1 MMPRE
6 RTRTLIWLGSAILAL
21 VLLASGLAGLRFR
34 PGHLYDF
41 GALPLPSGAPA
52 QAPVAAPR
60 PPDWLS
66 VVVTLI
72 VLALLL
78 GMVIHLILSREFR
91 RELLI
96 RMISMLIVVT
106 LFYLLV
112 RALRGSPAPQEL
124 LPAGTPGPLP
134 QPLPGEPFPTFVAN
148 PAPWLIIVVS
158 AILAALLIGALWFVW
173 RRMHP
178 PPGPLER
185 LSGEAQVA
193 LADLQAGSDLADTVL
208 RCYAEMSRILSEQR
222 GLERPRDMTA
232 REFERDL
239 AAAGLRDEHIRQLTR
254 LFERVRYGARRAD
267 VHEEHEAVACL
278 TAIVQSYARSP

>member
-1 MMPRE
+1 MPRE

-21 VLLASGLAGLRFR
+21 VLLASGLAGVTFR

-52 QAPVAAPR
+52 QALAAAPR

-112 RALRGSPAPQEL
+112 RALRGSPSEGYRVPTETAVP
-124 LPAGTPGPLP
+124 PPPSSG
-134 QPLPGEPFPTFVAN
+134 GEPFPTFVAN

-158 AILAALLIGALWFVW
+158 AILAALLLGALWFVW
-173 RRMHP
+173 RRRHP
-178 PPGPLER
+178 QPGPLER
-185 LSGEAQVA
+185 LAGEAQAA
-193 LADLQAGSDLADTVL
+193 LADLQAGGDLADTVL

-267 VHEEHEAVACL
+267 VHEEYEAAACL
-278 TAIVQSYARSP
+278 TAIVQAYGRSP